1 MDSKLNYLNWI
12 KKAEDD
18 FQFAKI
24 NLEEEKEFFDQIC
37 FHFQQAAEKY
47 LKAFIVVNNLEF
59 RKIHELPTLL
69 DICFKHD
76 PSFASFEEDCKEL
89 TEFYIEPRYP
99 TLWEGKITKEMAWE
113 ALKKAKKLRDFIR
126 KKLLK

>member
-1 MDSKLNYLNWI
+1 MNSKQNYSDWI

-47 LKAFIVVNNLEF
+47 LKAYIVAYDLSF
-59 RKIHELPTLL
+59 RKIHELPSLL
-69 DICFKHD
+69 DICKTRD
-76 PSFASFEEDCKEL
+76 SSFQQLDQECKDL

-113 ALKKAKKLRDFIR
+113 ALKKAKKLRDFVR